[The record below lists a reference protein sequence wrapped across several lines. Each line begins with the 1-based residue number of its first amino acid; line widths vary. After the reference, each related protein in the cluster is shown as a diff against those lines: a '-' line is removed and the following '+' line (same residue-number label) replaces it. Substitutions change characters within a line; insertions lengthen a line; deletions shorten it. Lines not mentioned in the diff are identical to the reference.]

1 MNLAA
6 LLLLTVAITHYG
18 VDPLCAL
25 VPEWAHAAKALFYVF
40 RGAEGAI
47 LFAVIGVLRPI
58 LWPVCAWGL
67 VEEGETAVCRF
78 AAGPLNVPP
87 PAAPWI
93 GLCGEAVHLPIYML
107 GIVYLAIL
115 ATRKAKNESRT

>member
-1 MNLAA
+1 MNLAS
-6 LLLLTVAITHYG
+6 LLLLAVAVTHYG

-25 VPEWAHAAKALFYVF
+25 VPGLAHAAKGLFYVF
-40 RGAEGAI
+40 RGIEGAI
-47 LFAVIGVLRPI
+47 LFGIIGVIRPI

-78 AAGPLNVPP
+78 AAGPLGMSPTVT
-87 PAAPWI
+87 PWA
-93 GLCGEAVHLPIYML
+93 GLCSEATHLPIYML

-115 ATRKAKNESRT
+115 ATRKAENEPRT